1 MLSVDMAASDVRPRV
16 TFDDRQLHHNHS
28 IWCFVPWRGLHG
40 VRNGSIRKQA
50 RYADERKR
58 GDLPSREDLERASR
72 RFSIKYLL
80 GVMNSSSAQDF
91 LRARRRSN
99 IHLYPDDWKELP
111 IPDVPPDAQRPVV
124 ALVDSILTAK
134 AKGPDSDI
142 SDLERKIDEIVHSLY
157 GFEVDLEKSA

>member
-1 MLSVDMAASDVRPRV
+1 MAASDVRPRV
-16 TFDDRQLHHNHS
+16 TFDDRRLHHNHS
-28 IWCFVPWRGLHG
+28 IWCFVPWRSLHG
-40 VRNGSIRKQA
+40 VRNRSIRKQA
-50 RYADERKR
+50 RYADERKG

-124 ALVDSILTAK
+124 DLVDGILAAKRADRSADVTAM
-134 AKGPDSDI
+134 
-142 SDLERKIDEIVHSLY
+142 ERELDGIVRALY
-157 GFEVDLEKSA
+157 GFEERDMSSSR